1 MGISNF
7 VSLKYFYS
15 KSKLN
20 IINFISAIASFVLVV
35 AACSFF
41 IVLSVFSGLKDF
53 GLQYNRSFDPDLKVS
68 YASGGF
74 FKLTENHSKQLENSL
89 LIFSTVL
96 EEKVL
101 LSSDGKNSF
110 GTIIGVDNNYRDV
123 IEIDSLIALGRWL
136 NPETNESVVSYSTAN
151 KLNLGLFEYGNSL
164 TVSVPVTKPRSGFNK
179 KPFESSF
186 FMASGVFN
194 SSDEKDQRI
203 VFSSLKSVQNLFK
216 KNNSVVSSVLIKTS
230 DIKSTKTILKNIFGG
245 QFIVQS
251 REELNKT
258 YYKMINSEGLILN
271 LIMGLI
277 LIVAMFNSVGAII
290 ILIVEKQSSIRTL
303 IKLGATESQIQNIFF
318 GHGILISMFGGGIGL
333 VAGLF
338 FVWLQKT
345 YSLITLSGTSIPYPV
360 GFELSN
366 ILTVFLFLTIICG
379 AGSYLASKRS
389 LKVKLQE

>member
-1 MGISNF
+1 
-7 VSLKYFYS
+7 
-15 KSKLN
+15 
-20 IINFISAIASFVLVV
+20 
-35 AACSFF
+35 
-41 IVLSVFSGLKDF
+41 
-53 GLQYNRSFDPDLKVS
+53 
-68 YASGGF
+68 
-74 FKLTENHSKQLENSL
+74 
-89 LIFSTVL
+89 
-96 EEKVL
+96 
-101 LSSDGKNSF
+101 
-110 GTIIGVDNNYRDV
+110 
-123 IEIDSLIALGRWL
+123 
-136 NPETNESVVSYSTAN
+136 VVSYSTAN
-151 KLNLGLFEYGNSL
+151 KLNLGLFEYGNNL
-164 TVSVPVTKPRSGFNK
+164 TVSVPATKPRSGFNK
-179 KPFESSF
+179 NLFESSS

-216 KNNSVVSSVLIKTS
+216 KNNSVISSVLIKTS
-230 DIKSTKTILKNIFGG
+230 DIKSTKTILKNIFGD

-251 REELNKT
+251 REELNET

-303 IKLGATESQIQNIFF
+303 IKLGATGSQIQNIFF

-366 ILTVFLFLTIICG
+366 VLTVFLFLTIICG

-389 LKVKLQE
+389 LKVKLLE

>member
-53 GLQYNRSFDPDLKVS
+53 GLQYNRSFDPDLMVS
-68 YASGGF
+68 HASGGF
-74 FKLTENHSKQLENSL
+74 FELTETHLKKLENSL
-89 LIFSTVL
+89 LIFSSVF

-101 LSSDGKNSF
+101 LSSDGKNTF
-110 GTIIGVDNNYRDV
+110 GTIIGVDNNYRSV

-136 NPETNESVVSYSTAN
+136 DPETSESVVSYSTAN

-164 TVSVPVTKPRSGFNK
+164 TVSVPATKPRSGFNK
-179 KPFESSF
+179 SLFESSS
-186 FMASGVFN
+186 FMASGIFN

-203 VFSSLKSVQNLFK
+203 VFSSLKSVQNLFH
-216 KNNSVVSSVLIKTS
+216 KNTSVVTSLLVKTS
-230 DIKSTKTILKNIFGG
+230 DLKSTKTILKNIFGD
-245 QFIVQS
+245 QFMVQS

-318 GHGILISMFGGGIGL
+318 CHGILISVFGGGVGL
-333 VAGLF
+333 LAGLL

-360 GFELSN
+360 GFEFSN
-366 ILTVFLFLTIICG
+366 VLTVFLFLTIICG
-379 AGSYLASKRS
+379 TGSYLASRRS

>member
-53 GLQYNRSFDPDLKVS
+53 GLQYNRSFDPDLMVS
-68 YASGGF
+68 HASGGF
-74 FKLTENHSKQLENSL
+74 FELTETHLKKLENSL
-89 LIFSTVL
+89 LIFSSVF

-101 LSSDGKNSF
+101 LSSDGKNTF
-110 GTIIGVDNNYRDV
+110 GTIIGVDNNYRSV

-136 NPETNESVVSYSTAN
+136 DPETSESVVSYSTAN

-164 TVSVPVTKPRSGFNK
+164 TVSVPATKPRSGFNK
-179 KPFESSF
+179 SLFESSS
-186 FMASGVFN
+186 FMASGIFN

-203 VFSSLKSVQNLFK
+203 VFSSLKSVQNLFQ
-216 KNNSVVSSVLIKTS
+216 KNTSVVTSLLVKTS
-230 DIKSTKTILKNIFGG
+230 DLKSTKTILKNIFGD
-245 QFIVQS
+245 QFMVQS

-258 YYKMINSEGLILN
+258 YYKMINSEGLVLN

-318 GHGILISMFGGGIGL
+318 CHGILISVFGGGVGL
-333 VAGLF
+333 LAGLL

-360 GFELSN
+360 GFEFSN
-366 ILTVFLFLTIICG
+366 VLTVFLFLTIICG
-379 AGSYLASKRS
+379 TGSYLASRRS

>member
-68 YASGGF
+68 SASGGF
-74 FKLTENHSKQLENSL
+74 FELTENHSKQLENSL
-89 LIFSTVL
+89 LIFSTVF

-110 GTIIGVDNNYRDV
+110 GTIIGVDKNYRGV

-164 TVSVPVTKPRSGFNK
+164 TVSVPAIKPRSGFNK
-179 KPFESSF
+179 SPFESSF
-186 FMASGVFN
+186 FMATGVFN

-216 KNNSVVSSVLIKTS
+216 KNTSVISSVLIKTS
-230 DIKSTKTILKNIFGG
+230 DIKSTKTILKNIF
-245 QFIVQS
+245 
-251 REELNKT
+251 
-258 YYKMINSEGLILN
+258 
-271 LIMGLI
+271 
-277 LIVAMFNSVGAII
+277 
-290 ILIVEKQSSIRTL
+290 
-303 IKLGATESQIQNIFF
+303 
-318 GHGILISMFGGGIGL
+318 
-333 VAGLF
+333 
-338 FVWLQKT
+338 
-345 YSLITLSGTSIPYPV
+345 
-360 GFELSN
+360 
-366 ILTVFLFLTIICG
+366 
-379 AGSYLASKRS
+379 
-389 LKVKLQE
+389 

>member
-1 MGISNF
+1 MGICNF

-53 GLQYNRSFDPDLKVS
+53 GLQYNRSFDPDLMVS
-68 YASGGF
+68 HASGGF
-74 FKLTENHSKQLENSL
+74 FELTETHLKKLENSL
-89 LIFSTVL
+89 LIFSSVF

-101 LSSDGKNSF
+101 LSSDGKNTF
-110 GTIIGVDNNYRDV
+110 GTIIGVDNNYRSV
-123 IEIDSLIALGRWL
+123 IEIDNLIALGRWL
-136 NPETNESVVSYSTAN
+136 DPETSESVVSYSTAN

-164 TVSVPVTKPRSGFNK
+164 TVSVPATKPRSGFNK
-179 KPFESSF
+179 SLFESSS
-186 FMASGVFN
+186 FMASGIFN

-203 VFSSLKSVQNLFK
+203 VFSSLKSVQNLFQ
-216 KNNSVVSSVLIKTS
+216 KNTSVVTSLLVKTS
-230 DIKSTKTILKNIFGG
+230 DLKSTKTILKNIFGD
-245 QFIVQS
+245 QFMVQS

-258 YYKMINSEGLILN
+258 YYKMINSEGLVLN

-318 GHGILISMFGGGIGL
+318 CHGVLISVFGGGVGL
-333 VAGLF
+333 LAGLL

-360 GFELSN
+360 GFEFSN
-366 ILTVFLFLTIICG
+366 VLTVFLFLTTICG
-379 AGSYLASKRS
+379 TGSYLASRRS

>member
-53 GLQYNRSFDPDLKVS
+53 GLQYNRSFDPDLMVS
-68 YASGGF
+68 HASGGF
-74 FKLTENHSKQLENSL
+74 FELTETHLKKLENSL
-89 LIFSTVL
+89 LIFSSVF

-101 LSSDGKNSF
+101 LSSDGKNTF
-110 GTIIGVDNNYRDV
+110 GTIIGVDNNYRSV
-123 IEIDSLIALGRWL
+123 IEIDNLIALGRWL
-136 NPETNESVVSYSTAN
+136 DPETSESVVSYSTAN

-164 TVSVPVTKPRSGFNK
+164 TVSVPATKPRSGFNK
-179 KPFESSF
+179 SLFESSS
-186 FMASGVFN
+186 FMASGIFN

-203 VFSSLKSVQNLFK
+203 VFSSLKSVQNLFQ
-216 KNNSVVSSVLIKTS
+216 KNTSVVTSLLVKTS
-230 DIKSTKTILKNIFGG
+230 DLKSTKTILKNIFGD
-245 QFIVQS
+245 QFMVQS

-258 YYKMINSEGLILN
+258 YYKMINSEGLVLN

-318 GHGILISMFGGGIGL
+318 CHGVLISVFGGGVGL
-333 VAGLF
+333 LAGLL

-360 GFELSN
+360 GFEFSN
-366 ILTVFLFLTIICG
+366 VLTVFLFLTIICG
-379 AGSYLASKRS
+379 TGSYLASRRS
-389 LKVKLQE
+389 LKVKLLE

>member
-53 GLQYNRSFDPDLKVS
+53 GLQYNRSFDPDLMVS
-68 YASGGF
+68 HASGGF
-74 FKLTENHSKQLENSL
+74 FELTETHLKKLENSL
-89 LIFSTVL
+89 LIFSSVF

-101 LSSDGKNSF
+101 LSSDGKNTF
-110 GTIIGVDNNYRDV
+110 GTIIGVDNNYRSV

-136 NPETNESVVSYSTAN
+136 DPETSESVVSYSTAN

-164 TVSVPVTKPRSGFNK
+164 TVSVPATKPRNGFNK
-179 KPFESSF
+179 GLFESSS
-186 FMASGVFN
+186 FMASGIFN

-203 VFSSLKSVQNLFK
+203 VFSSLKSVQNLFQ
-216 KNNSVVSSVLIKTS
+216 KNTSVITSLLVKTS
-230 DIKSTKTILKNIFGG
+230 DLKSTKTILKNIFGD
-245 QFIVQS
+245 QFMVQS

-277 LIVAMFNSVGAII
+277 LIVAMFNSIGAII

-318 GHGILISMFGGGIGL
+318 CHGILISVFGGGVGL
-333 VAGLF
+333 LAGLL

-360 GFELSN
+360 GFEFSN
-366 ILTVFLFLTIICG
+366 VLTVFFIEC
-379 AGSYLASKRS
+379 S
-389 LKVKLQE
+389 LL

>member
-1 MGISNF
+1 MGICNF

-53 GLQYNRSFDPDLKVS
+53 GLQYNRSFDPDLMVS
-68 YASGGF
+68 HASGGF
-74 FKLTENHSKQLENSL
+74 FELTETHLKKLENSL
-89 LIFSTVL
+89 LIFSSVF

-101 LSSDGKNSF
+101 LSSDGKNTF
-110 GTIIGVDNNYRDV
+110 GTIIGVDNNYRSV
-123 IEIDSLIALGRWL
+123 IEIDNLIALGRWL
-136 NPETNESVVSYSTAN
+136 DPETSESVVSYSTAN

-164 TVSVPVTKPRSGFNK
+164 TVSVPATKPRSGFNK
-179 KPFESSF
+179 SLFESSS
-186 FMASGVFN
+186 FMASGIFN

-203 VFSSLKSVQNLFK
+203 VFSSLKSVQNLFQ
-216 KNNSVVSSVLIKTS
+216 KNTSVVTSLLVKTS
-230 DIKSTKTILKNIFGG
+230 DLKSTKTILKNIFGD
-245 QFIVQS
+245 QFMVQS

-258 YYKMINSEGLILN
+258 YYKMINSEGLVLN

-318 GHGILISMFGGGIGL
+318 CHGVLISVFGGGVGL
-333 VAGLF
+333 LAGLL

-360 GFELSN
+360 GFEFSN
-366 ILTVFLFLTIICG
+366 VLTVFLFLTIICG
-379 AGSYLASKRS
+379 TGSYLASRRS

>member
-53 GLQYNRSFDPDLKVS
+53 GLQYNRSFDPDLMVS
-68 YASGGF
+68 HTSGGF
-74 FKLTENHSKQLENSL
+74 FELTESHLKKLENSL
-89 LIFSTVL
+89 LIFSSVF

-110 GTIIGVDNNYRDV
+110 GTIIGVDNNYRSV

-136 NPETNESVVSYSTAN
+136 SPETSESVVSYSIAN

-164 TVSVPVTKPRSGFNK
+164 TVSVPATKPRSGFNK
-179 KPFESSF
+179 SLFESSS
-186 FMASGVFN
+186 FMASGIFN

-203 VFSSLKSVQNLFK
+203 VFSSLKSVQNLFQ
-216 KNNSVVSSVLIKTS
+216 KNTSVITSLLVKTS
-230 DIKSTKTILKNIFGG
+230 DLKSTKTILKNIFGD
-245 QFIVQS
+245 QFTIQS

-318 GHGILISMFGGGIGL
+318 CHGILISMFGGGVGL
-333 VAGLF
+333 LAGLL

-360 GFELSN
+360 EFEFSN
-366 ILTVFLFLTIICG
+366 VLTVFLFLTIICG
-379 AGSYLASKRS
+379 TGSYLASRRS

>member
-1 MGISNF
+1 
-7 VSLKYFYS
+7 
-15 KSKLN
+15 
-20 IINFISAIASFVLVV
+20 
-35 AACSFF
+35 
-41 IVLSVFSGLKDF
+41 VFSGLKDF

-74 FKLTENHSKQLENSL
+74 FELTENHSEQLENSL
-89 LIFSTVL
+89 LVFSTVL

-136 NPETNESVVSYSTAN
+136 NPESNESVVSYSTAN

-164 TVSVPVTKPRSGFNK
+164 TVSVPATKPRSGFNK
-179 KPFESSF
+179 NPFESSS

-203 VFSSLKSVQNLFK
+203 VFSSLKSVQTLFK
-216 KNNSVVSSVLIKTS
+216 KNNSVISSVLIKAS
-230 DIKSTKTILKNIFGG
+230 DLKPNKTLLKNIFGD

-251 REELNKT
+251 REELNET

-290 ILIVEKQSSIRTL
+290 ILIVEKQSSIKTL

-318 GHGILISMFGGGIGL
+318 CHGILISMFGGGIGL

-366 ILTVFLFLTIICG
+366 VLTVFLFLTIICG

-389 LKVKLQE
+389 LKVKLLE

>member
-53 GLQYNRSFDPDLKVS
+53 GLQYNRSFDPDLMVS
-68 YASGGF
+68 HASGGF
-74 FKLTENHSKQLENSL
+74 FELTETHLKKLENSL
-89 LIFSTVL
+89 LIFSSVF

-101 LSSDGKNSF
+101 LSSDGKNTF
-110 GTIIGVDNNYRDV
+110 GTIIGVDNNYRSV
-123 IEIDSLIALGRWL
+123 IEIDNLIALGRWL
-136 NPETNESVVSYSTAN
+136 DPETSESVVSYSTAN

-164 TVSVPVTKPRSGFNK
+164 TVSVPATKPRSGFNK
-179 KPFESSF
+179 SLFESSS
-186 FMASGVFN
+186 FMASGIFN

-203 VFSSLKSVQNLFK
+203 VFSSLKSVQNLFQ
-216 KNNSVVSSVLIKTS
+216 KNTSVVTSLLVKTS
-230 DIKSTKTILKNIFGG
+230 DLKSTKTILKNIFGD
-245 QFIVQS
+245 QFMVQS

-318 GHGILISMFGGGIGL
+318 CHGILISVFGGGVGL
-333 VAGLF
+333 LAGLL

-360 GFELSN
+360 GFEFSN
-366 ILTVFLFLTIICG
+366 VLTVFLFLTIICG
-379 AGSYLASKRS
+379 TGSYLASRRS

>member
-1 MGISNF
+1 MLI
-7 VSLKYFYS
+7 K
-15 KSKLN
+15 
-20 IINFISAIASFVLVV
+20 AS
-35 AACSFF
+35 
-41 IVLSVFSGLKDF
+41 
-53 GLQYNRSFDPDLKVS
+53 DLK
-68 YASGGF
+68 
-74 FKLTENHSKQLENSL
+74 
-89 LIFSTVL
+89 
-96 EEKVL
+96 
-101 LSSDGKNSF
+101 
-110 GTIIGVDNNYRDV
+110 
-123 IEIDSLIALGRWL
+123 
-136 NPETNESVVSYSTAN
+136 PN
-151 KLNLGLFEYGNSL
+151 KTL
-164 TVSVPVTKPRSGFNK
+164 
-179 KPFESSF
+179 
-186 FMASGVFN
+186 
-194 SSDEKDQRI
+194 
-203 VFSSLKSVQNLFK
+203 
-216 KNNSVVSSVLIKTS
+216 
-230 DIKSTKTILKNIFGG
+230 LKNIFGD

-251 REELNKT
+251 REELNET

-318 GHGILISMFGGGIGL
+318 CHGILISMFGGGIGL

-366 ILTVFLFLTIICG
+366 VLTVFLFLTIICG

>member
-53 GLQYNRSFDPDLKVS
+53 GLQYNRSFDPDLMVS
-68 YASGGF
+68 HASGGF
-74 FKLTENHSKQLENSL
+74 FELTETHLKKLENSL
-89 LIFSTVL
+89 LIFSSVF

-101 LSSDGKNSF
+101 LSSDGKNTF
-110 GTIIGVDNNYRDV
+110 GTIIGVDNNYRSV
-123 IEIDSLIALGRWL
+123 IEIDNLIALGRWL
-136 NPETNESVVSYSTAN
+136 DPETSESVVSYSTAN

-164 TVSVPVTKPRSGFNK
+164 TVSVPATKPRSGFNK
-179 KPFESSF
+179 SLFESSSF
-186 FMASGVFN
+186 VASGIFN

-203 VFSSLKSVQNLFK
+203 VFSSLKSVQNLFQ
-216 KNNSVVSSVLIKTS
+216 KNTSVVTSLLVKTS
-230 DIKSTKTILKNIFGG
+230 DLKSTKTILKNIFGD
-245 QFIVQS
+245 QFMVQS

-318 GHGILISMFGGGIGL
+318 CHGILISVFGGGVGL
-333 VAGLF
+333 LAGLL

-360 GFELSN
+360 GFEFSN
-366 ILTVFLFLTIICG
+366 VLTVFLFLTIICG
-379 AGSYLASKRS
+379 TGSYLASRRS

>member
-53 GLQYNRSFDPDLKVS
+53 GLQYNRSFDPDLMVS
-68 YASGGF
+68 HASGGF
-74 FKLTENHSKQLENSL
+74 FELTETHLKKLENSL
-89 LIFSTVL
+89 LIFSSVF

-101 LSSDGKNSF
+101 LSSDGKNTF
-110 GTIIGVDNNYRDV
+110 GTIIGVDNNYRSV
-123 IEIDSLIALGRWL
+123 IEIDNLIALGRWL
-136 NPETNESVVSYSTAN
+136 DPETSESVVSYSTAN

-164 TVSVPVTKPRSGFNK
+164 TVSVPATKPRSGFNK
-179 KPFESSF
+179 SLFESSS
-186 FMASGVFN
+186 FMASGIFN

-203 VFSSLKSVQNLFK
+203 VFSSLKSVQNLFQ
-216 KNNSVVSSVLIKTS
+216 KNTSVITSLLVKTS
-230 DIKSTKTILKNIFGG
+230 DLKPTKTILKNIFGD
-245 QFIVQS
+245 QFMVQS

-318 GHGILISMFGGGIGL
+318 CHGILISVFGGGVGL
-333 VAGLF
+333 LAGLL

-360 GFELSN
+360 GFEFSN
-366 ILTVFLFLTIICG
+366 VLTVFLFLTIICG
-379 AGSYLASKRS
+379 TGSYLASRRS
-389 LKVKLQE
+389 LKVNLQE

>member
-53 GLQYNRSFDPDLKVS
+53 GLQYNRSFDPDLMVS
-68 YASGGF
+68 HASGGF
-74 FKLTENHSKQLENSL
+74 FELTETHLKKLENSL
-89 LIFSTVL
+89 LIFSSVF

-101 LSSDGKNSF
+101 LSSDGKNTF
-110 GTIIGVDNNYRDV
+110 GTIIGVDNNYRSV

-136 NPETNESVVSYSTAN
+136 DPETSESVVSYSTAN

-164 TVSVPVTKPRSGFNK
+164 TVSVPATKPRSGFNK
-179 KPFESSF
+179 SLFESSS
-186 FMASGVFN
+186 FMASGIFN

-203 VFSSLKSVQNLFK
+203 VFSSLKSVQNLFQ
-216 KNNSVVSSVLIKTS
+216 KNTSVVTSLLVKTS
-230 DIKSTKTILKNIFGG
+230 DLKSTKTILKNIFGD
-245 QFIVQS
+245 QFMVQS

-318 GHGILISMFGGGIGL
+318 CHGILISVFGGGVGL
-333 VAGLF
+333 LAGLL

-360 GFELSN
+360 GFEFSN
-366 ILTVFLFLTIICG
+366 VLTVFLFLTIICG
-379 AGSYLASKRS
+379 TGSYLASRRS

>member
-53 GLQYNRSFDPDLKVS
+53 GLQYNRSFDPDLMVS
-68 YASGGF
+68 HASGGF
-74 FKLTENHSKQLENSL
+74 FELTETHLKKLENSL
-89 LIFSTVL
+89 LIFSSVF

-101 LSSDGKNSF
+101 LSSDGKNTF
-110 GTIIGVDNNYRDV
+110 GTIIGVDNNYRSV
-123 IEIDSLIALGRWL
+123 IEIDNLIALGRWL
-136 NPETNESVVSYSTAN
+136 DPETSESVVSYSTAN

-164 TVSVPVTKPRSGFNK
+164 TVSVPATKPRSGFNK
-179 KPFESSF
+179 SLFESSS
-186 FMASGVFN
+186 FMASGIFN

-203 VFSSLKSVQNLFK
+203 VFSSLKSVQNLFQ
-216 KNNSVVSSVLIKTS
+216 KNTSVVTSLLVKTS
-230 DIKSTKTILKNIFGG
+230 DLKSTKTILKNIFGD
-245 QFIVQS
+245 QFMVQS

-258 YYKMINSEGLILN
+258 YYKMINSEGLVLN

-318 GHGILISMFGGGIGL
+318 CHGVLISVFGGGVGL
-333 VAGLF
+333 LAGLL

-360 GFELSN
+360 GFEFSN
-366 ILTVFLFLTIICG
+366 VLTVFLFLTIICG
-379 AGSYLASKRS
+379 TGSYLASRRS